1 MASRAEDRRER
12 AASGP
17 AATGQSRPHGAVRA
31 ALTDYYFNSL
41 RLVPANVV
49 WGATVILV
57 VLVALWWPLGGLLSL
72 PILALPTAGVFAVAA
87 RAVRG
92 GAGGGL
98 ADSLFAYRR
107 APGST
112 LLLGAAWV
120 AAGLVL
126 ATNLVIGLGRGDPF
140 GWGLATLA
148 GWGLIALW
156 CGSLVAWPLVVDPA
170 RADRPLGD
178 RLRLAG
184 QLLLVEPRRF
194 ATLGLAAAIIAA
206 VSIVLTAAIL
216 TVSVAFIALIACRTV
231 YGVADRLEPDLERDI
246 PSALDGDRP

>member
-1 MASRAEDRRER
+1 MASRAEDRRS
-12 AASGP
+12 AATSGP
-17 AATGQSRPHGAVRA
+17 SQQPRGVVRA

-57 VLVALWWPLGGLLSL
+57 ALVALSWPLGGLLSL

-107 APGST
+107 APGSM
-112 LLLGAAWV
+112 LLLGVAWV
-120 AAGLVL
+120 AVAVIL
-126 ATNLVIGLGRGDPF
+126 ASNLVVGLGRGDPF

-156 CGSLVAWPLVVDPA
+156 CGSLVGWPLVVDPA

-184 QLLLVEPRRF
+184 QLLLLEPRRF
-194 ATLGLAAAIIAA
+194 ATLGLGAAIIAA
-206 VSIVLTAAIL
+206 VSVVLTAAIL

-231 YGVADRLEPDLERDI
+231 YAVADRLEPSLGPDVE
-246 PSALDGDRP
+246 PTLDGDRP